1 MFWHDLAAGGALD
14 RMRRIGLTRPEP
26 AILTLC
32 HEGQSFPTASAARR
46 ARRRLV
52 TMIIDRRTLLG
63 GTALL
68 LASPAILRA
77 QARTLNLYS
86 SRHYDTDEAL
96 YSDFTKQTGI
106 AINRVEAGEDP
117 LLARM
122 QSEGVNSPADVLI
135 TVDAG
140 RIEKAREAGLL
151 QPFASEALA
160 SRIPANLRDPDGH
173 WFGFS
178 TRARV
183 LMVAKD
189 KVAEGAIGTYED
201 LADPKWKGKVVI
213 RSSTNVYNQSLTGS
227 ILAAHG
233 ADKTEAWARGV
244 VANLA
249 RPPRGG
255 DTDQIRAVAAGEGDI
270 AVSNTYYLARL
281 ARSSKPE
288 DKAVVDKLRVVFPN
302 QGDRGTH
309 VNISGAGIARHAKN
323 LDAAKAFLEYLATPS
338 AQRYFANGNSEY
350 PVVAG
355 VEPNETVGAWGK
367 FKTDSLNARVFARNN
382 AEALRIMDRAGWK

>member
-1 MFWHDLAAGGALD
+1 MTLD
-14 RMRRIGLTRPEP
+14 RRAL
-26 AILTLC
+26 L
-32 HEGQSFPTASAARR
+32 AS
-46 ARRRLV
+46 
-52 TMIIDRRTLLG
+52 
-63 GTALL
+63 TALL
-68 LASPAILRA
+68 VASPAILRA

-122 QSEGVNSPADVLI
+122 QSEGANSPADVLI

-160 SRIPANLRDPDGH
+160 SLIPANLRDPDGN

-183 LMVAKD
+183 LMVVKD
-189 KVAEGAIGTYED
+189 KVAEGAISTYED

-227 ILAAHG
+227 ILAAIG
-233 ADKTEAWARGV
+233 AEKTEAWARGV
-244 VANLA
+244 VANMA

-281 ARSSKPE
+281 IRSSKPE

-309 VNISGAGIARHAKN
+309 VNVSAAGIARHAKN
-323 LDAAKAFLEYLATPS
+323 LDAAKGFLEYLATPS

-355 VEPNETVGAWGK
+355 VEPNEAVAAWGP